1 MVRQCEPPHRDVTP
15 IGNSLE
21 EKLVVETPLYFTA
34 PHHDCIIAIKQRL
47 FAESSKLPLC
57 PLLPFSR
64 FPICMMS
71 FVMPGFFAYKEA
83 AEKLNYDLFSFKEE
97 N

>member
-1 MVRQCEPPHRDVTP
+1 M
-15 IGNSLE
+15 
-21 EKLVVETPLYFTA
+21 PLYFTA
-34 PHHDCIIAIKQRL
+34 PHHDCIIAIKHRF

-83 AEKLNYDLFSFKEE
+83 AEKLNYDLFSFKGETKGQTVGNVNE
-97 N
+97 DLLSEKSLNI